1 MSIFKENYYFMRHI
15 SLGLSGLVPGTYV
28 PKIERNGPIFKST
41 EQPLS
46 AMEIVQDLKLW
57 EKIRLVVL

>member
-1 MSIFKENYYFMRHI
+1 MKHI
-15 SLGLSGLVPGTYV
+15 SLGLSGLVPGSYV

-57 EKIRLVVL
+57 EKVRLVVL